1 MNMAL
6 IASEP
11 HGKKSALRFEIDSD
25 TRHMLKLYSEF
36 SGNTKL
42 DPVIIGALK
51 LLFKSDPDFAP
62 WLEQRRRQQAAPPGP
77 ASAGPKAASTTTKHE
92 TQK

>member
-25 TRHMLKLYSEF
+25 TKLTLKAYCEF

-42 DPVIIGALK
+42 DPIIVGALK

-62 WLEQRRRQQAAPPGP
+62 WLEQHKRQQDGGSSPVP
-77 ASAGPKAASTTTKHE
+77 AGPKTANTTTKHE
-92 TQK
+92 PPK

>member
-6 IASEP
+6 ASEP

-25 TRHMLKLYSEF
+25 TRETLKLYSEF

-42 DPVIIGALK
+42 DPVIVGALK
-51 LLFKSDPDFAP
+51 LLFKTDPDFAP
-62 WLEQRRRQQAAPPGP
+62 WLEQRRRQQLGP
-77 ASAGPKAASTTTKHE
+77 ASLASAGPKAASTTSKHE

>member
-11 HGKKSALRFEIDSD
+11 HGKKSALRFDIDSD
-25 TRHMLKLYSEF
+25 TRHILKLYSEF

-42 DPVIIGALK
+42 DPILVGALK

-62 WLEQRRRQQAAPPGP
+62 WLEQHKRQQDGGSSPVP
-77 ASAGPKAASTTTKHE
+77 AGPKTANTTTKHE
-92 TQK
+92 PPK

>member
-1 MNMAL
+1 MAL

-11 HGKKSALRFEIDSD
+11 QGKKSALRFEIDSD

-42 DPVIIGALK
+42 DPVIVGALK

-62 WLEQRRRQQAAPPGP
+62 WLEQHKHQQAGNSSPVA
-77 ASAGPKAASTTTKHE
+77 AGPKTAHTTTKHE
-92 TQK
+92 PPK

>member
-25 TRHMLKLYSEF
+25 TKHMLKLYSEF

-62 WLEQRRRQQAAPPGP
+62 WLEQHKRQQPTPPNP
-77 ASAGPKAASTTTKHE
+77 VTAGPKTAPTTTKHE
-92 TQK
+92 AQK

>member
-6 IASEP
+6 IASES

-36 SGNTKL
+36 SGNPKL
-42 DPVIIGALK
+42 DPVIVGALK

-62 WLEQRRRQQAAPPGP
+62 WLEQHKRQQATPPNP
-77 ASAGPKAASTTTKHE
+77 ITVGPKTAHTTPKPE
-92 TQK
+92 TPK